1 MAEDL
6 KSLVSRVEELGE
18 TALGEVGGCATLEE
32 LEVVRQR
39 YLGKKGELSQIARQ
53 IKDVPT
59 EDRAEFGESTNRVK
73 TALGEAIAQKRENF
87 EEKERATVLETESID
102 VTLPGRPA
110 TVGHVHPVTSVLNE
124 IEDIF
129 VGMGFKVVTGPDME
143 DEFHNFEAL
152 NIPRDH
158 PARDMHDT
166 FYLEGGGVL
175 RTHTSPVQ
183 IRAMRSSEPPLAII
197 APGKVYRCDSDTTH
211 SPMFH
216 QVEGFLIDKDI
227 KFSDLKGVLVTF
239 LHRMLGEDVKYRFRP
254 SYFPFTEPSA
264 EVDILWE
271 APGRDPEWM
280 EVLGSGMIHPKV
292 LEAGGYNPEQVTGFA
307 FGVGVERFA
316 MLKYGIP
323 NIRLFYENDVRFL
336 RQF

>member
-6 KSLVSRVEELGE
+6 NSLVSQVEALGE
-18 TALGEVGGCATLEE
+18 TALGEVGGCVTLEE
-32 LEVVRQR
+32 LEVVRHR
-39 YLGKKGELSQIARQ
+39 YLGKKGELSLLARH
-53 IKDVPT
+53 IKDVPDK
-59 EDRAEFGESTNRVK
+59 DRAKFGESTNRVK
-73 TALGEAIAQKRENF
+73 TSLSEAIALKREGF
-87 EEKERATVLETESID
+87 EEKKRATDLETESID

-110 TVGHVHPVTSVLNE
+110 TMGHIHPVTSVLNE

-129 VGMGFKVVTGPDME
+129 VSMGFRVVTGPDME

-152 NIPRDH
+152 NIPVDH

-183 IRAMRSSEPPLAII
+183 IRAMRDSEPPLAVI

-211 SPMFH
+211 SPMFQ
-216 QVEGFLIDKDI
+216 QVEGFLIDTDI

-239 LHRMLGEDVKYRFRP
+239 LHRMLGKDIKYRFRP

-264 EVDILWE
+264 EVDVLWE
-271 APGRDPEWM
+271 MPGRDPEWM

-292 LEAGGYNPEQVTGFA
+292 LEAGGYRPDRVSGFA
-307 FGVGVERFA
+307 FGLGVERFA